1 MDVLRA
7 AQLLTDLGFLL
18 LGIAAARAAL
28 RVRERSRLD
37 VLLLFGTLAAVVV
50 LQEIA
55 LLSCGTSVGC
65 VNVPAASLVSLVL
78 ILLIPYALL
87 RLLDDIA
94 DIPRWQFWLALVTLL
109 GLAVAALLA
118 GSPAPGWLVTVLS

>member
-7 AQLLTDLGFLL
+7 AQLLTDLGYLL

-37 VLLLFGTLAAVVV
+37 VLLLFGWLAAFVVV
-50 LQEIA
+50 QEIA

-65 VNVPAASLVSLVL
+65 VTVPAASLVSLVL

-94 DIPRWQFWLALVTLL
+94 DIPRWQLWLALVTLVL
-109 GLAVAALLA
+109 KTLLEMRYGAELAATR
-118 GSPAPGWLVTVLS
+118 GH